1 MSFQAARHLDIKIE
15 AQGISDFQ
23 KIVSQGISG
32 DLLKWKGIEATEQLA
47 KSQNSNIVIVGNS
60 KDSLPVMLSGDC

>member
-1 MSFQAARHLDIKIE
+1 MSFRAARHLDIKIE

-32 DLLKWKGIEATEQLA
+32 DLLKWKGIEATEQLV
-47 KSQNSNIVIVGNS
+47 KSQN
-60 KDSLPVMLSGDC
+60 